1 MALKNNTW
9 TLNNWYDQDVAGN
22 VSYSGASELWA
33 WGSNSYGG
41 LGLNTTTPQYSSP
54 VQISSNST
62 WNFIPSGSS
71 HTASQTLLTKTDGT
85 LWSWGYNNVGQLGQN
100 NTTHISSPVQVPGTT
115 WSSVVAGRYNSFAIK
130 TDGTLWTWGHNNRGV
145 FGIPSYAHNAKVS
158 SPVQVPGT
166 TWDKIYSSN
175 TMAFAIKTDGTL
187 WSWGDNTL
195 GSLGLNQG
203 NTDDKSSPTQ
213 IPGNNWARVASGTEN
228 ATLATKTDGTLW
240 GWGDNYFGGLG
251 QNSQTSYSSP
261 IQIGSDATW
270 DYTADYKIVMGQP
283 GMGLAIKTDGT
294 LWSWGYNSNGTTA
307 GINPGTQYRS
317 SPTQIPGTTWR
328 TISASYG
335 RSILATKTDNT
346 FWNWGRGGGA
356 AANVG
361 GAYFGDA
368 TGDTK
373 RSSPVQV
380 PGEWKNAISRRRD
393 AFLEK
398 LL

>member
-1 MALKNNTW
+1 
-9 TLNNWYDQDVAGN
+9 
-22 VSYSGASELWA
+22 
-33 WGSNSYGG
+33 
-41 LGLNTTTPQYSSP
+41 
-54 VQISSNST
+54 
-62 WNFIPSGSS
+62 
-71 HTASQTLLTKTDGT
+71 
-85 LWSWGYNNVGQLGQN
+85 
-100 NTTHISSPVQVPGTT
+100 
-115 WSSVVAGRYNSFAIK
+115 
-130 TDGTLWTWGHNNRGV
+130 
-145 FGIPSYAHNAKVS
+145 AHNAKVS